1 MANEGKQSQNAKS
14 KKQPGQ
20 RSIKTKL
27 IAVMIAVVSIP
38 LIVTLAIS
46 YFSSTNKALEDAE
59 TSLSWQSQYI
69 ASEFNTVIKENL
81 DLIEAIANNP
91 TTIVYMEGTAG
102 IDDDVMIQM
111 LQVNDAILDD
121 GNVIAIADATGMQ
134 VVKSSGTLTDVSSRE
149 YFQEAKKGNSYIS
162 NVLVNSTTGD
172 RMITM
177 CVPIKGSNGDIIGTV
192 QRNYS
197 LSALHE
203 LLI

>member
-1 MANEGKQSQNAKS
+1 MSKEGDQSKKAKA

-134 VVKSSGTLTDVSSRE
+134 VVKSSGHRLCPYGTDH
-149 YFQEAKKGNSYIS
+149 
-162 NVLVNSTTGD
+162 
-172 RMITM
+172 
-177 CVPIKGSNGDIIGTV
+177 
-192 QRNYS
+192 
-197 LSALHE
+197 LHR
-203 LLI
+203 L